1 MPSQFDTLTQIN
13 LDDLVSSFGWERQPL
28 LASLLRRLFLKPA
41 KKFAHQMV
49 DFDTDVGKTSLVEA
63 SQRIMRQRYVHD
75 VRVHGR
81 EHVPATGPA
90 LFLSNHPGM
99 TDTISLFL
107 AIGRSDLNII
117 ALHRPFLAALTNTA
131 KNLFFMD
138 DEPAKRLNAIRQISS
153 HLRAGHAGLTFP
165 AGGIEPDPD
174 VYPGALGS
182 LDNWIDSAGAFVRLA
197 KDTQIVPVLVSSVIW
212 QKTARH
218 WLTHLKQTR
227 VEREK
232 LAAAFQL
239 LAMISR
245 DARPTTVHVRFAK
258 PTSLAEVGS
267 TEGIHQVVVER
278 MRGLI
283 QNQNEDAGVSVL

>member
-1 MPSQFDTLTQIN
+1 MSSQLDTLTQIN
-13 LDDLVSSFGWERQPL
+13 LDDLVSSFGWEQQPL
-28 LASLLRRLFLKPA
+28 LASILRRLFIRPA
-41 KKFAHQMV
+41 QQFAQQMV
-49 DFDTDVGKTSLVEA
+49 DFDTDVANTSLAEA
-63 SQRIMRQRYVHD
+63 SHRLMRQRYVQD

-81 EHVPATGPA
+81 EHVPTAGPA

-117 ALHRPFLAALTNTA
+117 ALHRPFLASLTNTA
-131 KNLFFMD
+131 RNLFFID
-138 DEPAKRLNAIRQISS
+138 DEPAKRLNAVRQISA

-174 VYPGALGS
+174 VYPGAVDS
-182 LDNWIDSAGAFVRLA
+182 LNNWIDSAGAFVRLA
-197 KDTQIVPVLVSSVIW
+197 KETQIVPVLVSSVIW
-212 QKTARH
+212 QKTAHH
-218 WLTHLKQTR
+218 WLTHLKRTR
-227 VEREK
+227 IEREK

-267 TEGIHQVVVER
+267 TEAIHQVVIER

-283 QNQNEDAGVSVL
+283 QSQNEDAGVSVL